1 MGCPRGPNVG
11 FVGANG
17 RRPALVRRSN
27 STLSHSGADSRESP
41 LASQK
46 TCRRDSAGL
55 NILSESGAVI
65 ADNRTAYYEGWVS
78 VRLSFDGTDIPPD
91 SHSRRIVWFRLQHGS
106 DLSLG
111 FCRLSDELAQCRC
124 RVSQKACA
132 ERSFAVDKAAN
143 GPLVDAETSRESG
156 GATE

>member
-1 MGCPRGPNVG
+1 MLARTDVGPLSGDGRIRRFRAPNPTVANV
-11 FVGANG
+11 
-17 RRPALVRRSN
+17 PSPVRKR
-27 STLSHSGADSRESP
+27 ADGTG
-41 LASQK
+41 LAS
-46 TCRRDSAGL
+46 TST
-55 NILSESGAVI
+55 SESGAVI

-124 RVSQKACA
+124 RVSQKTCA